1 MTKFTWEDF
10 TNLNDRSKAWNSKLS
25 CIAHIDMNAFYSQVD
40 QVRYGLGKDDP
51 VVSVQW
57 SSIIAVSYAAR
68 KYGISRMDTIESAR
82 AKCKDLKPV
91 HTATFKKGENFWKST
106 PLGKFPSPFDHKVS
120 LDPYRR
126 EGRKVLSILQSHCDL
141 VQKASVDEAF
151 LDLGR
156 LVFNLI
162 VGESAFIDFDSNQKA
177 MLKTIKDLFN
187 QQKYSPSDSLP
198 EINKEINNYFKPIG
212 NIIKENGSD
221 EFPQVL
227 DWDDFIIVLGS
238 LVTDKIRAIV
248 FEQTS
253 YFTSCGVSNN
263 KSLSKIASDFKKPD
277 TQTVIF
283 NKCIDAFLDNGN
295 FEVTDFWTLG
305 GNKGKE
311 VMDIL
316 ECPKFDKQ
324 SNQYIR
330 DTWAD
335 IPSLSAKMQ
344 ERYTD
349 LSIFQKFTFNI
360 KDCDALSEKI
370 FKLVRG
376 QWKEPVNPRP
386 LVKSMMANKN
396 MRGDACKNLEDC
408 ESWLKV
414 FSAELE
420 MRITELQDEYNK
432 ILAPKTIS
440 VALRSENRS
449 SVHSKSGPF
458 FINSTEMTKDQFYT
472 LIYDSAVVLIKEL
485 DSVYKDVVYPLSG
498 LMLTL
503 SNFEIIGK
511 GSTIIDMFKAPK
523 KRNNNDDSVKM
534 LKLEPV
540 AKITKNQPE
549 LKFSN
554 KKKVEYKES
563 SENKC
568 SECDLQL
575 QDKESYNEHM
585 DYHYAVNL
593 SKKLNGESD
602 PFESLRSQ
610 PKKKKKPP
618 GITSFFKKKE

>member
-1 MTKFTWEDF
+1 MSKFTWEDLIS
-10 TNLNDRSKAWNSKLS
+10 LNDKSKAWNSELS

-40 QVRYGLGKDDP
+40 QVRCGLSKDDP

-82 AKCKDLKPV
+82 AKCKVLKAV
-91 HTATFKKGENFWKST
+91 HTATFKKGENFWKSP
-106 PLGKFPSPFDHKVS
+106 PLGEFPSPFDHKVS

-126 EGRKVLSILQSHCDL
+126 EGRKVLSILQSYCDV

-156 LVFNLI
+156 LVYNLI
-162 VGESAFIDFDSNQKA
+162 LGDDKLIDFDSDQLA
-177 MLKTIKDLFN
+177 VLQPIKDMF
-187 QQKYSPSDSLP
+187 QKNEYNMTDNLP
-198 EINKEINNYFKPIG
+198 ELPNDINNFFKPIG
-212 NIIKENGSD
+212 NVIKEKGSD
-221 EFPQVL
+221 DLPQIS
-227 DWDDFIIVLGS
+227 DWDELVIVFGS
-238 LVTDKIRAIV
+238 LITDKIRASII
-248 FEQTS
+248 EQTT

-277 TQTVIF
+277 TQTIVF
-283 NKCIDAFLDNGN
+283 NKCIDAFLDNGH

-311 VMDIL
+311 IMDIL
-316 ECPKFDKQ
+316 ECPKFDKH
-324 SNQYIR
+324 SNKYIR
-330 DTWAD
+330 DTWED
-335 IPSLSAKMQ
+335 ISSLSAKMQ
-344 ERYTD
+344 ERYND

-376 QWKEPVNPRP
+376 KWKEPVNPRP
-386 LVKSMMANKN
+386 LVKSMMSNKN

-414 FSAELE
+414 FAAELE
-420 MRITELQDEYNK
+420 MRIRELQDEYSK
-432 ILAPKTIS
+432 ILVPKTIS

-449 SVHSKSGPF
+449 TVHSKSGPF
-458 FINSTEMTKDQFYT
+458 IINSSDMTKEQLYT

-485 DSVYKDVVYPLSG
+485 DSVYKDVVYPLTG

-511 GSTIIDMFKAPK
+511 GSTIIDMFKASK
-523 KRNNNDDSVKM
+523 KKSSDNDGAEMQKLQPVVKI
-534 LKLEPV
+534 
-540 AKITKNQPE
+540 AKKQPE
-549 LKFSN
+549 LKFF
-554 KKKVEYKES
+554 KKKSDVVDEKV
-563 SENKC
+563 ENKC
-568 SECDLQL
+568 KECGTLFDE
-575 QDKESYNEHM
+575 KESFNEHM

-593 SKKLNGESD
+593 SKQLNGEDD
-602 PFESLRSQ
+602 PFKSLRTSH
-610 PKKKKKPP
+610 KKKEKP
-618 GITSFFKKKE
+618 GITSFFKKKS

>member
-1 MTKFTWEDF
+1 MSKYKWDELIS
-10 TNLNDRSKAWNSKLS
+10 LNDRSKAWNSQLS

-40 QVRYGLGKDDP
+40 QVRYGFSKDDP

-68 KYGISRMDTIESAR
+68 KYGISRMDTLESAR
-82 AKCKDLKPV
+82 AKCKNLKAV

-106 PLGKFPSPFDHKVS
+106 PLGEFPSPFDHKVS

-126 EGRKVLSILQSHCDL
+126 EGRKILSILQSHCDL

-156 LVFNLI
+156 I
-162 VGESAFIDFDSNQKA
+162 VYDVILGKSSFLELSNEQNN
-177 MLKTIKDLFN
+177 MLQEVRDLFSGEHFSRDDN
-187 QQKYSPSDSLP
+187 LP
-198 EINKEINNYFKPIG
+198 EINKKVNEHFKPIG
-212 NIIKENGSD
+212 NIIKEKNS
-221 EFPQVL
+221 EESPTIS
-227 DWDDFIIVLGS
+227 DWDELIIVIGS
-238 LVTDKIRAIV
+238 MITDKIRADI
-248 FEQTS
+248 FAKTS

-277 TQTVIF
+277 TQTIIF
-283 NKCIDAFLDNGN
+283 NKSIDAFLDNGH

-316 ECPKFDKQ
+316 ECPKFDNH

-330 DTWAD
+330 ETWANVE
-335 IPSLSAKMQ
+335 SLSARMK
-344 ERYTD
+344 ERYAD

-370 FKLVRG
+370 YKLVRG
-376 QWKEPVNPRP
+376 MWKEPINPRP

-396 MRGDACKNLEDC
+396 MRGEACKNLEDC
-408 ESWLKV
+408 QSWLKV
-414 FSAELE
+414 FAAELE
-420 MRITELQDEYNK
+420 MRISELQDEYNK
-432 ILAPKTIS
+432 ILVPKTIS

-449 SVHSKSGPF
+449 TVHSKSRPF
-458 FINSTEMTKDQFYT
+458 IINSTDMSKEQFYE
-472 LIYDSAVVLIKEL
+472 LIYNSAVVLMKEL

-511 GSTIIDMFKAPK
+511 GSTIVDMFKAPK
-523 KRNNNDDSVKM
+523 KKGHDDEM
-534 LKLEPV
+534 IKLEPV
-540 AKITKNQPE
+540 VKITKKQPE
-549 LKFSN
+549 LKFFT
-554 KKKVEYKES
+554 KRKDDDPVKQ

-568 SECDLQL
+568 SECNLRFHQTGA
-575 QDKESYNEHM
+575 YIEHM
-585 DYHYAVNL
+585 DYHYALSL

-602 PFESLRSQ
+602 EFEKLKKQS
-610 PKKKKKPP
+610 KKKTNKP
-618 GITSFFKKKE
+618 GIASFFKKKD